1 MLISA
6 GAGGATATV
15 NSVDTSGTDAT
26 PSLSEVQ
33 AGTEVQMNN
42 TTGSLTYQVIAT
54 NTTTDPVTK
63 VADPSS
69 GLVAAENAS
78 MTELANGSEGTHFN
92 ATIEKSALEDVEHS
106 IGENVTVEWRV
117 WNNSSADTYD
127 VNTTAYLLFDNST
140 TVQNIDDSDV
150 EAEDIVTVTDSV
162 TSVAGYN
169 LTAGPLGTTTANVE
183 TEDRA
188 VNGSNTD
195 VVIALSNSSAQEM
208 FDEGANEASS
218 GDKLSSLWSGT
229 RTVATVSDGDGNTMA
244 VPVFYEEA
252 SDDVDEDQT
261 YAVYKQVGGTWAL
274 SVNLGDSFGDAE
286 EVSVN
291 AIGSAGLTTML
302 GQYLSSSSMS
312 TGFINA
318 GAMLGMVPVAAG
330 RREQVLTAEA

>member
-33 AGTEVQMNN
+33 TGTEVQMNN

-63 VADPSS
+63 VVDPSS

-92 ATIEKSALEDVEHS
+92 ATIKKSALEDVEHS
-106 IGENVTVEWRV
+106 IGENVTVEWRA
-117 WNNSSADTYD
+117 WNNSSADSYD
-127 VNTTAYLLFDNST
+127 VNTTAHLLFDNST

-150 EAEDIVTVTDSV
+150 EAEDIVTVTND
-162 TSVAGYN
+162 TGPFGT
-169 LTAGPLGTTTANVE
+169 TASFLGTTTANVE
-183 TEDRA
+183 TEDRK

-195 VVIALSNSSAQEM
+195 VVIALSNDSAKEM
-208 FDEGANEASS
+208 FDDGVSEASS

-229 RTVATVSDGDGNTMA
+229 RTVATVSDGDGNTRA
-244 VPVFYEEA
+244 
-252 SDDVDEDQT
+252 
-261 YAVYKQVGGTWAL
+261 
-274 SVNLGDSFGDAE
+274 
-286 EVSVN
+286 
-291 AIGSAGLTTML
+291 TTMFL
-302 GQYLSSSSMS
+302 DYLSSSSMS

-330 RREQVLTAEA
+330 RRRSAVAA